1 MSIESIYQTFLKSS
15 GVCTDTR
22 QLKSGN
28 LFFALKGPN
37 FNANSF
43 AKQAIELGA
52 IAVVVDEPTDSSNT
66 QIISVENTL
75 ITLQNLA
82 THHRLQAK
90 AIVIALTGSNGKT
103 TTKELLNSVLRTT
116 YKTVATIGNLNNHIG
131 VPLTLL
137 RIKPDTEIAI
147 IEMGANHQK
156 EITQLCNIAL
166 PDMGLITNVG
176 KAHLEG
182 FGGFEGV
189 IKGKTEMYDF
199 LKNKHRFIFY
209 NADNEYLAPLCR
221 NYADK
226 LSYGAM
232 HADVTGQ
239 LINDTPITIKW
250 QNKNDTYDVK
260 MQLVGLYN
268 FENVL
273 AAIAVG
279 IKLKVPPAQINNGLV
294 AYVSENQRS
303 QLIQKQSNTILLDA
317 YNANPTS
324 MKAALSNFN
333 KNYKAPHMIF
343 LGDMYEL
350 GADEYME
357 HQAIINQLIAYD
369 FETVVL
375 VGKRFGLFTDKIK
388 AHFFNTSIEACQ
400 WAKQQNITQTN
411 ILIKGSRS
419 SAMEK
424 VLDAFA

>member
-199 LKNKHRFIFY
+199 LK
-209 NADNEYLAPLCR
+209 
-221 NYADK
+221 
-226 LSYGAM
+226 
-232 HADVTGQ
+232 
-239 LINDTPITIKW
+239 
-250 QNKNDTYDVK
+250 
-260 MQLVGLYN
+260 
-268 FENVL
+268 
-273 AAIAVG
+273 
-279 IKLKVPPAQINNGLV
+279 
-294 AYVSENQRS
+294 
-303 QLIQKQSNTILLDA
+303 
-317 YNANPTS
+317 
-324 MKAALSNFN
+324 
-333 KNYKAPHMIF
+333 
-343 LGDMYEL
+343 
-350 GADEYME
+350 
-357 HQAIINQLIAYD
+357 
-369 FETVVL
+369 
-375 VGKRFGLFTDKIK
+375 
-388 AHFFNTSIEACQ
+388 
-400 WAKQQNITQTN
+400 TN
-411 ILIKGSRS
+411 I
-419 SAMEK
+419 
-424 VLDAFA
+424 VLFFTMLTMNIWHPFVEIMPIN